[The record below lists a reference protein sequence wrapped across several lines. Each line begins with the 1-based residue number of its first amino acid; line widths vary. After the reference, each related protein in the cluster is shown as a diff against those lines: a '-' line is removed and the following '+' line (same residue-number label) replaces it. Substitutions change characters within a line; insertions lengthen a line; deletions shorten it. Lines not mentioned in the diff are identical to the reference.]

1 MAVVAPGF
9 FSVSNHINQLSFASV
24 DAILQDNR
32 SEVQSEIAKFVVL
45 GPW

>member
-1 MAVVAPGF
+1 MAVVARRF
-9 FSVSNHINQLSFASV
+9 FAVANHINQLRLASV
-24 DAILQDNR
+24 GAILQDDR